1 MKKLSIIAFTMFM
14 YAISVS
20 AQSSSSKYFLSISH
34 EIKNYDSWKP
44 VYDKFEA
51 QRKEAGI
58 TELFIKKDINNANS
72 ITVLA
77 EVTNL
82 EKAKAFMSNPSLK
95 DGMKEAGVSSI
106 PSIVFYKS
114 ALDYGTLNKNAL
126 VTTISHSVKD
136 FSVWKAGYL
145 SADQLRKQDDIQ
157 DWLVLQSLSDENAIM
172 VIGTTISAASFNKFT
187 SNPDLKT
194 AMEKAGVTSKP
205 EIKILF

>member
-1 MKKLSIIAFTMFM
+1 MKKVSIIAVVLMM
-14 YAISVS
+14 SMVSVS
-20 AQSSSSKYFLSISH
+20 AQSSSAKVFLSISH
-34 EIKNYDSWKP
+34 EIKNYDSWKA

-82 EKAKAFMSNPSLK
+82 EKAKAFMSSTTLK
-95 DGMKEAGVSSI
+95 DGMQEAGVTSL
-106 PSIVFYKS
+106 PSIVFLKSILDFGALNKS
-114 ALDYGTLNKNAL
+114 ALI
-126 VTTISHSVKD
+126 TTISHSVKD
-136 FSVWKAGYL
+136 FSVWKEGYL
-145 SADQLRKQDDIQ
+145 TAEQLRKQNGILDY
-157 DWLVLQSLSDENAIM
+157 LVLQSLSDQNL
-172 VIGTTISAASFNKFT
+172 VTVVGHTNSAATFTKFI